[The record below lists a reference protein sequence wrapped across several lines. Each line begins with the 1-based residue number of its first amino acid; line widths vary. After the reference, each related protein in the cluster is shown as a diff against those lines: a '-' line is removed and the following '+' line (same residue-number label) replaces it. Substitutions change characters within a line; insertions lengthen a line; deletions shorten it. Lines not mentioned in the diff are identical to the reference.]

1 MNVEGNDLGWGW
13 EGLSFYSPTTFISH
27 KCYYLLSA
35 ERILFHLLSTTPFGR
50 NQGLMGKTELEG
62 IIKVSDKLIHS
73 TNIDSNSGGQKQ
85 TVSSL
90 MKLFTS
96 PKQSSKDNPGSEE
109 NTLVIVHFF
118 K

>member
-1 MNVEGNDLGWGW
+1 
-13 EGLSFYSPTTFISH
+13 
-27 KCYYLLSA
+27 
-35 ERILFHLLSTTPFGR
+35 
-50 NQGLMGKTELEG
+50 MGKTELEG

-109 NTLVIVHFF
+109 NTLSLYTSLNSSHRSCNTSFYLLVLDG
-118 K
+118 